1 MPRVVSGNGWIV
13 NIDFA
18 VLNDVGIHLTKQGQR
33 IQHAALGSLGP
44 YSERPLCGHA
54 PAMTLDLGADT
65 PHELLIRVQT
75 SAQ

>member
-33 IQHAALGSLGP
+33 IQHAAWVACGLTRASTVRARPCDDAGLG
-44 YSERPLCGHA
+44 RDHA
-54 PAMTLDLGADT
+54 PM
-65 PHELLIRVQT
+65 
-75 SAQ
+75 SY